1 MKKIVLIDLVG
12 AVSFSSIYFESE
24 FLVAGPDFVCLI
36 HFSFFLDF

>member
-12 AVSFSSIYFESE
+12 AVSSSIYFESE
-24 FLVAGPDFVCLI
+24 FLVAGPDFVCLM